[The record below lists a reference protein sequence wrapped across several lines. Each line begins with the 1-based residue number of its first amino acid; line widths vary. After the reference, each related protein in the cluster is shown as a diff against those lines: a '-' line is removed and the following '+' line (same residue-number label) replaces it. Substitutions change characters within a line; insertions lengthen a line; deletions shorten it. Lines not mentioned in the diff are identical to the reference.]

1 MARHALR
8 KPARTRFAAVLSTT
22 VVGSAALLAVLATTT
37 STGMSLAA
45 SQHPQAKGN
54 NGTIKIDDSDF
65 DGTGP
70 ANHPHVACTFA
81 ISWWGFDAGD
91 DHTTVG
97 FDVQAPSGHSG
108 TYPNT
113 QGSLDFHF
121 TGSGPGST
129 LDHVETYTLDPTGYA
144 EQPNQ
149 GFHAKVIVTTST
161 SNGNDT
167 KSKVFWFGPCAA
179 PSPSPSPSVSESPS
193 PSPSPSPSASE
204 TPSPSP
210 SVSQSSSPA
219 DPGTPS
225 PTTPAATQAVVPSTV
240 VEATVA
246 TRKPATKPVTLPKPV
261 KVEAVKHTRKTLAY
275 TGANVP
281 PLIALALAL
290 ISAGVILVR
299 RRQDA

>member
-8 KPARTRFAAVLSTT
+8 KPARIRFAAALSTT
-22 VVGSAALLAVLATTT
+22 VVGPAALLGLLATTSSAGT
-37 STGMSLAA
+37 SLAA
-45 SQHPQAKGN
+45 AQHPQAKGN
-54 NGTIKIDDSDF
+54 NSTIKIDDSDF

-81 ISWWGFDAGD
+81 VSWWGFDAGD
-91 DHTTVG
+91 DHTTVE

-129 LDHVETYTLDPTGYA
+129 LDHIETYTLDPTGYA
-144 EQPNQ
+144 EQQNQ

-167 KSKVFWFGPCAA
+167 KSKVFWFGPCAS

-193 PSPSPSPSASE
+193 PSPSPSVSE
-204 TPSPSP
+204 SPSP
-210 SVSQSSSPA
+210 P
-219 DPGTPS
+219 
-225 PTTPAATQAVVPSTV
+225 PAATQAVVPSTV

-261 KVEAVKHTRKTLAY
+261 KVKAVKHTRKTLAY
-275 TGANVP
+275 TGANVL
-281 PLIALALAL
+281 PLGGLALAL
-290 ISAGVILVR
+290 IAAGVIMVWR
-299 RRQDA
+299 RKDA